1 MARSLRGCRGYEN
14 ERERE
19 EKNFWK
25 SSGSRTKDRHM
36 FLERAGGEGITT
48 KNIPFEVK
56 DDGNRSVV
64 LGRSRK

>member
-1 MARSLRGCRGYEN
+1 
-14 ERERE
+14 
-19 EKNFWK
+19 
-25 SSGSRTKDRHM
+25 M
-36 FLERAGGEGITT
+36 FLERAGGEDITT

>member
-1 MARSLRGCRGYEN
+1 M
-14 ERERE
+14 RERE